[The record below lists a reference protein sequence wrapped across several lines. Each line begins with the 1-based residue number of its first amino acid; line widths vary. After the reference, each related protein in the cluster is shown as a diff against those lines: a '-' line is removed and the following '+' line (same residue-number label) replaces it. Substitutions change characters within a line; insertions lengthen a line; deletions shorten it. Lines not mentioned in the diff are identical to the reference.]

1 MKAHRTDVV
10 SFAFGLAFLGLS
22 AWWLLARILGLAL
35 PPVGWF
41 LAGAL
46 ILIGLLGL
54 VGAMRSGRHPEPEA
68 AEATVSAPYEAGT
81 PAASTPAAEEADEWA
96 TDAVTDTPLVA
107 REDRPFDEEPRW
119 SPAMP
124 GIPDEPVTR
133 ELPPVDREPAEP
145 ATRELPAD
153 EERAGTR
160 ELPAADEQA
169 GTAGPATRELPAVD
183 DRDDAAGPVTREL
196 PAVGEERAGT
206 TGPATR
212 ELPAV
217 DQGAERP
224 GGGPRTGGDGP
235 G

>member
-1 MKAHRTDVV
+1 MKAHRTDIV

-54 VGAMRSGRHPEPEA
+54 VGALRSGRHTEA
-68 AEATVSAPYEAGT
+68 APAESTVSAPYETGT
-81 PAASTPAAEEADEWA
+81 PAGAGPAGEAVAPTGEEADEWA
-96 TDAVTDTPLVA
+96 TDAVADAPLAA

-119 SPAMP
+119 SPGAP
-124 GIPDEPVTR
+124 EVGSDRVTR
-133 ELPPVDREPAEP
+133 ELPPVEPAPQDRAEP
-145 ATRELPAD
+145 ATRELSAA
-153 EERAGTR
+153 EERDGTTR
-160 ELPAADEQA
+160 ELPAAEERDD
-169 GTAGPATRELPAVD
+169 TAGPATRELPVVD
-183 DRDDAAGPVTREL
+183 EAA
-196 PAVGEERAGT
+196 
-206 TGPATR
+206 
-212 ELPAV
+212 
-217 DQGAERP
+217 DRP

>member
-81 PAASTPAAEEADEWA
+81 PAASTPAAEEADEWT

-119 SPAMP
+119 SPA
-124 GIPDEPVTR
+124 
-133 ELPPVDREPAEP
+133 
-145 ATRELPAD
+145 
-153 EERAGTR
+153 
-160 ELPAADEQA
+160 DEQT
-169 GTAGPATRELPAVD
+169 GTAGPSTRELPAVD

>member
-1 MKAHRTDVV
+1 MKAHRTDIV

-54 VGAMRSGRHPEPEA
+54 VGALRSGRHTEPPA
-68 AEATVSAPYEAGT
+68 AETTVSAPYETGT
-81 PAASTPAAEEADEWA
+81 PAGGAGAPTTEEADEWA
-96 TDAVTDTPLVA
+96 TDAVTDAPLAA
-107 REDRPFDEEPRW
+107 REDRPFDAEPRW
-119 SPAMP
+119 SPGEPATRELSP
-124 GIPDEPVTR
+124 VEPAPERRVDPVTR
-133 ELPPVDREPAEP
+133 ELPAATGERDGSTEPATRELPDATDGRDGTVEP
-145 ATRELPAD
+145 ATRELPAATEGPD
-153 EERAGTR
+153 
-160 ELPAADEQA
+160 

-183 DRDDAAGPVTREL
+183 DAA
-196 PAVGEERAGT
+196 
-206 TGPATR
+206 
-212 ELPAV
+212 
-217 DQGAERP
+217 DRP

>member
-81 PAASTPAAEEADEWA
+81 PAASTPAAEEADEWT
-96 TDAVTDTPLVA
+96 TDAVTDTPPVA

-119 SPAMP
+119 SPA
-124 GIPDEPVTR
+124 
-133 ELPPVDREPAEP
+133 
-145 ATRELPAD
+145 
-153 EERAGTR
+153 
-160 ELPAADEQA
+160 DEQ
-169 GTAGPATRELPAVD
+169 AGPATRELPAVD

>member
-1 MKAHRTDVV
+1 MKAHRTDIV

-54 VGAMRSGRHPEPEA
+54 VGALRSGRHPAPEP
-68 AEATVSAPYEAGT
+68 AEATVSAPYESGT
-81 PAASTPAAEEADEWA
+81 PAGSTAAGDEADEWA
-96 TDAVTDTPLVA
+96 TDAVTDTPLAA

-119 SPAMP
+119 SPGAP
-124 GIPDEPVTR
+124 EVRSEPVTR
-133 ELPPVDREPAEP
+133 ELPRVEPAPQDWAEP
-145 ATRELPAD
+145 ATGELPAAD
-153 EERAGTR
+153 ERNDATR
-160 ELPAADEQA
+160 ELPAADERNDA
-169 GTAGPATRELPAVD
+169 TRELPTAEGGDGTAGPATREFPAVD
-183 DRDDAAGPVTREL
+183 EAA
-196 PAVGEERAGT
+196 
-206 TGPATR
+206 
-212 ELPAV
+212 
-217 DQGAERP
+217 DRP

>member
-1 MKAHRTDVV
+1 MKAHRTDIV

-54 VGAMRSGRHPEPEA
+54 VGALRSGRHTESAP
-68 AEATVSAPYEAGT
+68 AETTLSAPYETGT
-81 PAASTPAAEEADEWA
+81 PAADGAAAAPTGEEADEWA
-96 TDAVTDTPLVA
+96 TDAVTDAPLAA
-107 REDRPFDEEPRW
+107 REDRPFDAESRW
-119 SPAMP
+119 SPEVP
-124 GIPDEPVTR
+124 GEPVTRELSPVEPTPEERAEPVTR
-133 ELPPVDREPAEP
+133 ELPAAAEERDGTHGPATAEGRDGMAEP
-145 ATRELPAD
+145 T
-153 EERAGTR
+153 TR
-160 ELPAADEQA
+160 ELPAAAE
-169 GTAGPATRELPAVD
+169 G
-183 DRDDAAGPVTREL
+183 RD
-196 PAVGEERAGT
+196 GT

-212 ELPAV
+212 ELPVV
-217 DQGAERP
+217 DEAADRP

>member
-1 MKAHRTDVV
+1 MKAHRTDIV

-54 VGAMRSGRHPEPEA
+54 VGALRSGRHTGPEP
-68 AEATVSAPYEAGT
+68 AESTVSAPYEAGT
-81 PAASTPAAEEADEWA
+81 PATSTPAGDEADEWA
-96 TDAVTDTPLVA
+96 TDAVTDAPLAA

-119 SPAMP
+119 SPGAP
-124 GIPDEPVTR
+124 EVRSEPVTR
-133 ELPPVDREPAEP
+133 ELSPVEPALPDRAEP
-145 ATRELPAD
+145 ATRELPAA
-153 EERAGTR
+153 EERYDTTR
-160 ELPAADEQA
+160 ELPAAEERTDATRELPA
-169 GTAGPATRELPAVD
+169 AEERDGTAGPATRELPAVD
-183 DRDDAAGPVTREL
+183 EAA
-196 PAVGEERAGT
+196 
-206 TGPATR
+206 
-212 ELPAV
+212 
-217 DQGAERP
+217 DRP

>member
-1 MKAHRTDVV
+1 MKAHRTDIV

-54 VGAMRSGRHPEPEA
+54 VGALRSGRHPEPEP
-68 AEATVSAPYEAGT
+68 AEATVSAPYEAGP
-81 PAASTPAAEEADEWA
+81 PAASAPAGEEADEWA
-96 TDAVTDTPLVA
+96 TDAVTDAPLAA

-119 SPAMP
+119 SPGPPNVLDEPATRELSP
-124 GIPDEPVTR
+124 IEPAEPVTR
-133 ELPPVDREPAEP
+133 ELPAAEGEP
-145 ATRELPAD
+145 D
-153 EERAGTR
+153 GGAGSVTR
-160 ELPAADEQA
+160 ELPAATDEPE
-169 GTAGPATRELPAVD
+169 TDGPATRELPAVD
-183 DRDDAAGPVTREL
+183 E
-196 PAVGEERAGT
+196 
-206 TGPATR
+206 
-212 ELPAV
+212 
-217 DQGAERP
+217 GAERP

>member
-10 SFAFGLAFLGLS
+10 SFAFGLAFLGLA

-54 VGAMRSGRHPEPEA
+54 VGAMRSGRHPEPEP
-68 AEATVSAPYEAGT
+68 AEATVSAPYEAAT

-96 TDAVTDTPLVA
+96 TDAVTDTPLAA
-107 REDRPFDEEPRW
+107 REDRPLDEEPRW
-119 SPAMP
+119 SSATP

-133 ELPPVDREPAEP
+133 ELPAV
-145 ATRELPAD
+145 D
-153 EERAGTR
+153 EERA
-160 ELPAADEQA
+160 A
-169 GTAGPATRELPAVD
+169 TAGPATRELPAVD
-183 DRDDAAGPVTREL
+183 
-196 PAVGEERAGT
+196 
-206 TGPATR
+206 
-212 ELPAV
+212 
-217 DQGAERP
+217 QGSERP
-224 GGGPRTGGDGP
+224 GSGPRTGGDGP

>member
-1 MKAHRTDVV
+1 MKAHRTDIV

-54 VGAMRSGRHPEPEA
+54 VGAMRSGRHPEPEP
-68 AEATVSAPYEAGT
+68 AEATVSAPYEEGT
-81 PAASTPAAEEADEWA
+81 PAGSTPAAGEADEWA
-96 TDAVTDTPLVA
+96 TDAVTDTPLAA

-119 SPAMP
+119 SPATP
-124 GIPDEPVTR
+124 GAPDEPVTR
-133 ELPPVDREPAEP
+133 ELPPVEREPAEP
-145 ATRELPAD
+145 ATRELPAAEERAATRELPAVDEQADAGGPATRELPAVD
-153 EERAGTR
+153 EERAGS
-160 ELPAADEQA
+160 
-169 GTAGPATRELPAVD
+169 AGPATRELPAVD
-183 DRDDAAGPVTREL
+183 E
-196 PAVGEERAGT
+196 
-206 TGPATR
+206 
-212 ELPAV
+212 
-217 DQGAERP
+217 GAERP

>member
-41 LAGAL
+41 LAGGL

-54 VGAMRSGRHPEPEA
+54 VGAMRSGRHPEPEP

-96 TDAVTDTPLVA
+96 TDAVTDTPVAA
-107 REDRPFDEEPRW
+107 REDHPFDEEPRW
-119 SPAMP
+119 SPAAPGMP
-124 GIPDEPVTR
+124 EEPVTR
-133 ELPPVDREPAEP
+133 ELPPVELAPAEP
-145 ATRELPAD
+145 ATRELPVD
-153 EERAGTR
+153 EERDG
-160 ELPAADEQA
+160 
-169 GTAGPATRELPAVD
+169 
-183 DRDDAAGPVTREL
+183 
-196 PAVGEERAGT
+196 
-206 TGPATR
+206 TR

-217 DQGAERP
+217 DQGPERP

>member
-1 MKAHRTDVV
+1 MKAHRTDIV

-54 VGAMRSGRHPEPEA
+54 VGAMRSGRHPEPEP
-68 AEATVSAPYEAGT
+68 AEATVSAPYDAGT

-96 TDAVTDTPLVA
+96 TDAVTDTPLAA
-107 REDRPFDEEPRW
+107 REDRAFDEEPRW
-119 SPAMP
+119 SPATP
-124 GIPDEPVTR
+124 GAPDEPVTR
-133 ELPPVDREPAEP
+133 ELPPVEPATRDLPVDEEP
-145 ATRELPAD
+145 AATRELPAVG
-153 EERAGTR
+153 EERAATR
-160 ELPAADEQA
+160 ELPAVDEQA

-183 DRDDAAGPVTREL
+183 
-196 PAVGEERAGT
+196 EERAGT
-206 TGPATR
+206 AGPTTR

-217 DQGAERP
+217 DQGTERP

>member
-54 VGAMRSGRHPEPEA
+54 VGAMRSGRHTEPEP
-68 AEATVSAPYEAGT
+68 AETTVSAPYEAGT
-81 PAASTPAAEEADEWA
+81 PAGVAPAGEEADEWA
-96 TDAVTDTPLVA
+96 TDAVTDAPLDA
-107 REDRPFDEEPRW
+107 REDRRFDAESGWSDVEPRW
-119 SPAMP
+119 SPGAP
-124 GIPDEPVTR
+124 EV
-133 ELPPVDREPAEP
+133 PAEP
-145 ATRELPAD
+145 ATRELPPVEPAPA
-153 EERAGTR
+153 EPLTR
-160 ELPAADEQA
+160 ELPAAGEDGTAIPATRELPA
-169 GTAGPATRELPAVD
+169 VAEERDATAGPATRELPAVD
-183 DRDDAAGPVTREL
+183 EAA
-196 PAVGEERAGT
+196 
-206 TGPATR
+206 
-212 ELPAV
+212 
-217 DQGAERP
+217 DRP